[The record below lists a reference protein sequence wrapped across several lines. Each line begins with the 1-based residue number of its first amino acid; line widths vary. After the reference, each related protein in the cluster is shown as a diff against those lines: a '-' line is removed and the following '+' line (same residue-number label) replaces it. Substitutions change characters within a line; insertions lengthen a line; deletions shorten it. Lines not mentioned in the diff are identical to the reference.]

1 MLQLRLIVTKMSKER
16 KKNQLSLPT
25 IIHNAHGPN
34 ISANEVVNI
43 APGEGQLPDQEALGF
58 INNFPIGE
66 NHFITERKVRITACE
81 YLNAR
86 LKCCDGSF
94 ASDLQCIF

>member
-1 MLQLRLIVTKMSKER
+1 MMLQLRLIVTKMSKER

-43 APGEGQLPDQEALGF
+43 APGEGQLPD
-58 INNFPIGE
+58 
-66 NHFITERKVRITACE
+66 
-81 YLNAR
+81 
-86 LKCCDGSF
+86 
-94 ASDLQCIF
+94 